1 VGSSSDFISL
11 SYFTIALISSSL
23 LSTRMFSEIE
33 IDSFSTSA
41 ASAEVENPIDVVPSI
56 VKHKNNDK
64 NFLPFFFF
72 FKISTTIPLPASN
85 SKTTQTAILV
95 LSPVVGVRLV
105 LSAAF
110 SVVSLF
116 SVVLFLFPLSTSDFF
131 SLSVPPPVV
140 VLPLFSPIFPVLP
153 ELSPVSG
160 FSVFSLLSSPVFGL
174 SSPASDSSAT

>member
-1 VGSSSDFISL
+1 MNNSSF
-11 SYFTIALISSSL
+11 L
-23 LSTRMFSEIE
+23 LFFLFFEIN
-33 IDSFSTSA
+33 A
-41 ASAEVENPIDVVPSI
+41 A
-56 VKHKNNDK
+56 
-64 NFLPFFFF
+64 
-72 FKISTTIPLPASN
+72 IPLPASN

-105 LSAAF
+105 LSVAF
-110 SVVSLF
+110 FVVSLLSVVS
-116 SVVLFLFPLSTSDFF
+116 FLFPFSTSDFF

-160 FSVFSLLSSPVFGL
+160 FSVFPLLSSPVFGL

>member
-1 VGSSSDFISL
+1 
-11 SYFTIALISSSL
+11 
-23 LSTRMFSEIE
+23 MFSEIE

-85 SKTTQTAILV
+85 SKTTQNAILV

-160 FSVFSLLSSPVFGL
+160 FSVFPLLSSPVFGL
-174 SSPASDSSAT
+174 SSSASDSFAT